1 MAALAPTQPVF
12 NFVGYGRNKL
22 ENQIEE
28 VEEEWQNERVQR
40 IELQR
45 LLKIEQNAHNA
56 IHWELRETKNQLEK
70 ELKAHHELKR
80 NWETSR
86 TTYETT
92 LENEKQ
98 LKREKKEFK
107 KRILDFQEDI
117 KKLDLEIKKSKE
129 VENKL
134 NSQIDLLRQENA
146 VEEEHDISYKQREID
161 RTYEK
166 VRDLEKKWKKL
177 KEVLIL
183 RGGDTKTVKLRLG
196 MTSRGY
202 RLKEKRHS
210 LIWKPLKKKLR
221 RKINN

>member
-98 LKREKKEFK
+98 LKRKKRNLKKEFWIS
-107 KRILDFQEDI
+107 KRT
-117 KKLDLEIKKSKE
+117 SK
-129 VENKL
+129 N
-134 NSQIDLLRQENA
+134 
-146 VEEEHDISYKQREID
+146 
-161 RTYEK
+161 
-166 VRDLEKKWKKL
+166 
-177 KEVLIL
+177 
-183 RGGDTKTVKLRLG
+183 
-196 MTSRGY
+196 
-202 RLKEKRHS
+202 
-210 LIWKPLKKKLR
+210 
-221 RKINN
+221 